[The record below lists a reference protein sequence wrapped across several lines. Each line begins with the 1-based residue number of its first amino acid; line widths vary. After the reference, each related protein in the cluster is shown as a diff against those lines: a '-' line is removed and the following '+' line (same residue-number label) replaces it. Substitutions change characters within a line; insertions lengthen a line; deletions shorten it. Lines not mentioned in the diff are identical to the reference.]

1 VRWPGK
7 KKIQNQWGGRGW
19 SWFLWP
25 NGGAILGE
33 EISVLGLGFF
43 VLSLQMCK
51 IAPPLLCVLKATI
64 YRKKCC

>member
-51 IAPPLLCVLKATI
+51 IAPPSFVCVEGYYL
-64 YRKKCC
+64 

>member
-1 VRWPGK
+1 MAGEEENPKPV
-7 KKIQNQWGGRGW
+7 GGRGW

-25 NGGAILGE
+25 NGGAIMGE